1 MIRVAAAA
9 DHLATGGRRI
19 SGSGMSE
26 EPSQRAASPAVG
38 KDRMEQALVILAVL
52 AFPAPVPHGT
62 WWLLGSALAW
72 SGLLMASVA
81 ERWPLATRI
90 TTLAGLGMVIRLSLP
105 RLWPGLVPLA
115 VAFAIALLLARPF
128 PVLRPLMDLPTGS
141 FDRKVL
147 WSTAAVVALA
157 AGAIAAWAAVVG
169 PAGYSEGT
177 RLAIQQARIHP
188 FWVVAPL
195 GALFAAA
202 NAAAEEV
209 FFRGA
214 FMAGL
219 TEVAGLAIA
228 LAIQAASF
236 GLLHLAG
243 FPSGWVGVALAAAYG
258 TMLGLLRIQSR
269 GLMAPW
275 VAHSLA
281 DLAIISVIVWVAK

>member
-1 MIRVAAAA
+1 
-9 DHLATGGRRI
+9 
-19 SGSGMSE
+19 
-26 EPSQRAASPAVG
+26 
-38 KDRMEQALVILAVL
+38 MEQALVILAVI

-72 SGLLMASVA
+72 SGLVMVSVA
-81 ERWPLATRI
+81 ARWPVATRI
-90 TTLAGLGMVIRLSLP
+90 STLAGLGMILRLSLP

-115 VAFAIALLLARPF
+115 VAFAIAAVLARVF

-147 WSTAAVVALA
+147 WSTVTVVVLA

-177 RLAIQQARIHP
+177 HLAVREARIHP
-188 FWVVAPL
+188 FWAVAPL

-214 FMAGL
+214 FLVGLSEAAG
-219 TEVAGLAIA
+219 VATA
-228 LAIQAASF
+228 LLIQAASF
-236 GLLHLAG
+236 GLLHLGG
-243 FPSGWVGVALAAAYG
+243 FPSGWVGAALAAAYG
-258 TMLGLLRIQSR
+258 MLLGLLRIRAQ
-269 GLMAPW
+269 GLIAPW

-281 DLAIISVIVWVAK
+281 DLAIISVIVWVAR